1 METKQVWENV
11 LDGVGNTPLVELQ
24 RVVPEGLRARRVH
37 VYAKV
42 EMLNP
47 TGSVKDRAARQ
58 IVLDALADG
67 RLARGTGQ
75 RIIEATSGNMGISL
89 AMIGGVLGIPVTIV
103 MPSSFSRERRL
114 LMARYG
120 AELVLTEPAG
130 GMPGAIARADAMC
143 AADPRA
149 FFKADQFANPSNARA
164 HERTTGPEIR
174 AALAGRGGVSVFVA
188 GAGTGGTVTGVARA
202 LRAHADT
209 APARVVAV
217 EPDESPA
224 LSVARAGGAPAPH
237 PHKIQ
242 GIGAGFVPRVLDMA
256 LLDAVQR
263 VPGDAA
269 VAMAAR
275 LAAEEGLSVGIS
287 SGAAVAGAIAYT
299 EQHLDDLLA
308 AHPDPNT
315 PINVVVILP
324 DSGDRYLSCE

>member
-1 METKQVWENV
+1 MESAKVWKNV

-24 RVVPEGLRARRVH
+24 RVVPENLRARGVH

-89 AMIGGVLGIPVTIV
+89 AMVGGVLGVPVTIV
-103 MPSSFSRERRL
+103 MPASFSKERRL

-120 AELVLTEPAG
+120 ATLELTDGAG
-130 GMPGAIARADAMC
+130 GMPGAIARADALC
-143 AADPRA
+143 AADPGA
-149 FFKADQFANPSNARA
+149 FFRADQFANPSNARA
-164 HERTTGPEIR
+164 HELTTGPEIR
-174 AALAGRGGVSVFVA
+174 AALAARGGVSLFVA
-188 GAGTGGTVTGVARA
+188 GAGTGGTVTGVARD
-202 LRAHADT
+202 LRAHMET
-209 APARVVAV
+209 AHTRVVAV

-287 SGAAVAGAIAYT
+287 SGAAVVGALVYA
-299 EQHLDDLLA
+299 EQHLDELCA
-308 AHPDPNT
+308 ARETPAS

-324 DSGDRYLSCE
+324 DSGDRYLSCV